1 MLHIS
6 AEDIYRTLPMAECI
20 EVVEKAMRELSRGTT
35 LQPDRWIMPLGQGN
49 AMGIMP
55 GAMNSPAIHGVKLI
69 SLYPDNPA
77 RGLSSHQGVMVLF
90 ASETGTPIAILDA
103 SALTAQRTAA
113 ASAAA
118 TRALARKDA
127 RVLAILGSGEQ
138 AAHHLPGLLE
148 VRSFEKVRVWSRTP
162 AHARAFVDRHA
173 DIAPSLE
180 TRPSAREAVAG
191 ADVIVTVTAS
201 PEPILEGAWL
211 EPGQHVSL
219 VGASVAS
226 AREMDIEGVA
236 RGRFFVDSSQAAASQ
251 AGELLAAINA
261 GKVDKGHIVGEIGA
275 VYDGHL
281 DGRRTADEI
290 TIYKSLGT
298 AAQDLATAN
307 EIWRLLAS
315 VQTPLRSA

>member
-6 AEDIYRTLPMAECI
+6 AEDIYRALPMAECI
-20 EVVEKAMRELSRGTT
+20 EVVENAMRELSRGTT
-35 LQPDRWIMPLGQGN
+35 LQPDRWIMPLGGGN

-55 GAMNSPAIHGVKLI
+55 GAMKLPAIHGIKLI

-90 ASETGTPIAILDA
+90 ASETGTPVAILDA

-118 TRALARKDA
+118 TRALARTDA

-138 AAHHLPGLLE
+138 ATHHLPGLLK
-148 VRSFEKVRVWSRTP
+148 VRAFEKVRVWSRTP
-162 AHARAFVDRHA
+162 AHAQAFVDRHS
-173 DIAPSLE
+173 DLGPSLE

-201 PEPILEGAWL
+201 PEPILDGAWL

-226 AREMDIEGVA
+226 SREIDIEGVA
-236 RGRFFVDSSQAAASQ
+236 LGRFFVDSSQAAASQ

-261 GKVDKGHIVGEIGA
+261 GRIDVGHVVGEIGA

-281 DGRRTADEI
+281 EGRRSADDI

-307 EIWRLLAS
+307 EVWRLLSNAD
-315 VQTPLRSA
+315 